1 MDPDTNYQLP
11 LWITNVK
18 AAIRDP
24 DVKIH
29 VTLDGLTG
37 SKHCADDTAKA
48 YDALRE
54 AVRHGKG
61 MSPEDAMLRDGTNW
75 ELAQLINSIISGP
88 AGGGRDRKSVHFYCE
103 ASDISA
109 EMWDTLPTTDTGWR
123 DFKGI

>member
-1 MDPDTNYQLP
+1 MNVMTYNGDSWAGMDPDTNYQLP

-48 YDALRE
+48 YSCAT
-54 AVRHGKG
+54 GK
-61 MSPEDAMLRDGTNW
+61 L
-75 ELAQLINSIISGP
+75 
-88 AGGGRDRKSVHFYCE
+88 Y
-103 ASDISA
+103 
-109 EMWDTLPTTDTGWR
+109 DTE
-123 DFKGI
+123 KA